1 MKRVRRKCFDFTLF
15 QLPTY
20 LFTKTVCL
28 HLPGEEIRVGSV
40 AGGGRY
46 DKLVGMF
53 AEKKKA
59 DVPCVGVSIGI
70 ERLFSIMESN
80 VAKNKSLI
88 RTKDTEIYVA
98 SAQKNLLE
106 ERMKLCTL
114 LWDAGIKVCIS
125 SEIRG

>member
-1 MKRVRRKCFDFTLF
+1 MFV
-15 QLPTY
+15 Y
-20 LFTKTVCL
+20 LLKTVCL
-28 HLPGEEIRVGSV
+28 HFLSGEDIRVGSV

-53 AEKKKA
+53 AEKKNA

-106 ERMKLCTL
+106 EKSGRVTKT
-114 LWDAGIKVCIS
+114 AINH
-125 SEIRG
+125 